1 MMGIAQK
8 ISRNFTDAVRS
19 RGQSY
24 FAKGRVIVSAA
35 VAGEVIAKVR
45 GTAKYRVRLRIRGSK
60 LHVSCTCPYFT
71 PTGDPCKHI
80 WATVLVADARN
91 LLQAPPVRPLKV
103 VSDMPRRSAAN
114 RAGPGGPGG
123 GGGGGGQARAGAAG
137 QGPGAAPY
145 FGPGS
150 NVYGSGPGSGPGPGL
165 PRPGTVPG
173 RTRKERHA
181 HRGTVPAWTGA
192 GKEREP

>member
-8 ISRNFTDAVRS
+8 ISRSFTDAVRS

-45 GTAKYRVRLRIRGSK
+45 GTAKYRVRLRIRGNK

-71 PTGDPCKHI
+71 PSGDPCKHI

-91 LLQAPPVRPLKV
+91 LLQAAPVRPLKV
-103 VSDMPRRSAAN
+103 VSDLPRRSATN
-114 RAGPGGPGG
+114 RAALPGG
-123 GGGGGGQARAGAAG
+123 GPTGPGPMGQG
-137 QGPGAAPY
+137 QGPGP
-145 FGPGS
+145 
-150 NVYGSGPGSGPGPGL
+150 GPGPGP
-165 PRPGTVPG
+165 PRSG
-173 RTRKERHA
+173 RTRKDRQ
-181 HRGTVPAWTGA
+181 
-192 GKEREP
+192 

>member
-1 MMGIAQK
+1 MMGIAQR

-35 VAGEVIAKVR
+35 VAGEVIAKGR
-45 GTAKYRVRLRIRGSK
+45 GTAKYCVRLRIRGNK

-71 PTGDPCKHI
+71 PTGEPCKHL

-91 LLQAPPVRPLKV
+91 LLQAPPVRPLKL

-114 RAGPGGPGG
+114 RAAHPGVSPSVGPRVPGTGPGHGT
-123 GGGGGGQARAGAAG
+123 
-137 QGPGAAPY
+137 
-145 FGPGS
+145 
-150 NVYGSGPGSGPGPGL
+150 GL
-165 PRPGTVPG
+165 G
-173 RTRKERHA
+173 
-181 HRGTVPAWTGA
+181 
-192 GKEREP
+192 

>member
-8 ISRNFTDAVRS
+8 ISRTFTDAVRS

-45 GTAKYRVRLRIRGSK
+45 GTAKYRVRLRIRGTK

-91 LLQAPPVRPLKV
+91 LLQAPPVRPLKL
-103 VSDMPRRSAAN
+103 VSDLPRRSAAN
-114 RAGPGGPGG
+114 RAMPPGVDP
-123 GGGGGGQARAGAAG
+123 AGD
-137 QGPGAAPY
+137 PR
-145 FGPGS
+145 
-150 NVYGSGPGSGPGPGL
+150 GPGPGAL
-165 PRPGTVPG
+165 PPSRTGGRGRKDRQGRHVPGTGVG
-173 RTRKERHA
+173 HVHA
-181 HRGTVPAWTGA
+181 
-192 GKEREP
+192 

>member
-8 ISRNFTDAVRS
+8 ISRSFTDAVRS

-91 LLQAPPVRPLKV
+91 LLQAPPVRPLKL
-103 VSDMPRRSAAN
+103 VSDLPRRSATN
-114 RAGPGGPGG
+114 RAGP
-123 GGGGGGQARAGAAG
+123 
-137 QGPGAAPY
+137 PGA
-145 FGPGS
+145 
-150 NVYGSGPGSGPGPGL
+150 GSGPPGAGPPGL
-165 PRPGTVPG
+165 PQAPRSGRP
-173 RTRKERHA
+173 RKDRQTR
-181 HRGTVPAWTGA
+181 RGTAAPWGGGA
-192 GKEREP
+192 KERELGGVPRAK

>member
-8 ISRNFTDAVRS
+8 ISRSFTDAVRS

-45 GTAKYRVRLRIRGSK
+45 GTAKYRVRLRIRGRK
-60 LHVSCTCPYFT
+60 LHLSCPCPYFT
-71 PTGDPCKHI
+71 PTGEPCKHV

-91 LLQAPPVRPLKV
+91 LLQAPPVRPLKL

-114 RAGPGGPGG
+114 RAAQSGVNPAGGP
-123 GGGGGGQARAGAAG
+123 R
-137 QGPGAAPY
+137 
-145 FGPGS
+145 
-150 NVYGSGPGSGPGPGL
+150 GPGPG
-165 PRPGTVPG
+165 PGPGMGPGTGTGPG
-173 RTRKERHA
+173 P
-181 HRGTVPAWTGA
+181 G
-192 GKEREP
+192 